1 MLGDSTDIT
10 YSQSAQQLLARFA
23 VMIPEKLWRGHAR
36 LRLPPANPVRCPQS
50 APQPLA
56 RLASMISAKLRRGH
70 ALSAEHEFGAQAS
83 RVERVACAKNIHGT
97 HIVYTGALSHFATSI
112 R

>member
-1 MLGDSTDIT
+1 MFGDSTDIT

-36 LRLPPANPVRCPQS
+36 LRLPLANPLRCPHS

-70 ALSAEHEFGAQAS
+70 ALSAEHEFGAPAS
-83 RVERVACAKNIHGT
+83 RVERVACAKKIHGT
-97 HIVYTGALSHFATSI
+97 HVVYTGALSQFATSI